1 MEKKS
6 LLFHEAKALATSAR
20 TCSGPR
26 ICERRSW
33 MHAETRKLAQEK
45 DNTPAVPI
53 EKAWPA
59 SDAIPLR
66 TSVQHAQPHCFFC
79 QVRADVRALE
89 GEITSLRRLL
99 GDMRANAAAAGHG
112 HMGTVGWIKKVALCR
127 NLSGLRLIS
136 SSLWKVVKILQSP

>member
-1 MEKKS
+1 
-6 LLFHEAKALATSAR
+6 
-20 TCSGPR
+20 
-26 ICERRSW
+26 

-45 DNTPAVPI
+45 DNTPAAPI

-79 QVRADVRALE
+79 QVRADGRALE

-99 GDMRANAAAAGHG
+99 GDLRANAAAAGHG
-112 HMGTVGWIKKVALCR
+112 HGWLDQKSGFVPESVGTAPH
-127 NLSGLRLIS
+127 
-136 SSLWKVVKILQSP
+136 LQ